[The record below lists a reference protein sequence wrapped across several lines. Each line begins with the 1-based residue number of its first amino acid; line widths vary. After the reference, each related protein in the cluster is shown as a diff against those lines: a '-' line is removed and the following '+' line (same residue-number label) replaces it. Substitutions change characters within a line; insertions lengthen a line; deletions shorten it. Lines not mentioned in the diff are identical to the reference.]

1 MAIVNEEGRAR
12 FVADGYLIVR
22 GLLDPERDLAP
33 LRLEYESLLD
43 AVAHRLHGAVP
54 IVVYPIRTSGIGIFR
69 ITIGRTGR
77 G

>member
-1 MAIVNEEGRAR
+1 MAIVNEESRAR

-43 AVAHRLHGAVP
+43 AVAHRLHLCGYALRP
-54 IVVYPIRTSGIGIFR
+54 AFLCPGQGN
-69 ITIGRTGR
+69 GR
-77 G
+77 